1 MVRALYLLGETV
13 RRLFADVIVCNTSR
27 VKCKIFIVG
36 LTIAVVFEF
45 RVRRSRERRH
55 LGCSRS
61 GGVAKMRSRMVRWL
75 ANITPADILDFLF
88 FLTPLG

>member
-27 VKCKIFIVG
+27 VKCQIFIVG

-45 RVRRSRERRH
+45 RVRRSRERRY

-61 GGVAKMRSRMVRWL
+61 GGVAKMPSRMAHWL
-75 ANITPADILDFLF
+75 ANITPAGILEIVIF
-88 FLTPLG
+88 F